1 MINESR
7 STRSPYSRTHR
18 ILAAITIVAVLGGG
32 AMVMNQN
39 SPLANNDL
47 LAQASRVPVEQDNE
61 QASAQVQKQRPGQNP
76 FPNLSPAPSL
86 DGGLGWLN
94 VSPGTEINLKDLRG
108 KVVVLD
114 FWTYCCI
121 NCMHVLPDL
130 KYLEKK
136 YDKEL
141 VVIGVHSAKFDNE
154 KDTEAIRRAILRY
167 EIEHPVINDA
177 NMTVW
182 NKFGVRSWPTLAL
195 IDPEGK
201 YVGQQPG
208 EGNRELF
215 DKLIGMLVDYHKKKG
230 TLDRSPVRFDLE
242 SHRLKPSPLKFPGK
256 VLADH
261 KGGRLFITDTN
272 HNRIVVTGLDG
283 TLKETIGSGAIGR
296 QNGRYADAT
305 FDHPQGTVL
314 IGNELYVADT
324 ENHMIRI
331 VDLTRKTVRALAGTG
346 RQDRIRSSGGPLRQT
361 ALNSPW
367 ALAHLKNTLYI
378 AMAGPHQ
385 LWSHKLGS
393 THIEVFAGTGRED
406 ITDGPLNQSAL
417 AQPSS
422 LTTDG
427 KHLFVADSEGSSIRQ
442 VDTSPGG
449 QVTTVV
455 GAHDLPRGRTLFEF
469 GDIDG
474 VGDKARLQHP
484 LGVAFHNGSLYVADS
499 YNHKIKTIDLKTR
512 RATTFLGN
520 GKRGATVEPARF
532 AEPGGVSIGANTLY
546 IADTNNHRICTVDL
560 KTGTLAELKIPG
572 LNPPTPPAAN
582 NSDFAQKGNTVTLG
596 NQTIHSGKTLTIT
609 IPLNI
614 PTGFKLNPRA
624 SIIFRAHSNKGQD
637 VIATDALGKRRKA
650 RPQGESNA
658 SLDLALTGTPGQATL
673 DVAVSYQVC
682 RDGKGGLCKL
692 MTTRWKIPL
701 TADANSK
708 TNALD
713 LSNTPKT
720 NSQPT
725 KNTKPAAKKIGT

>member
-7 STRSPYSRTHR
+7 STRSPYSRPHR

-47 LAQASRVPVEQDNE
+47 LAQAARVPVEQDNE

-182 NKFGVRSWPTLAL
+182 RKFGVSSWPTLAL

-242 SHRLKPSPLKFPGK
+242 SNRLKSSPLKFPGK

-331 VDLTRKTVRALAGTG
+331 VDLAKKTVRTLAGTG
-346 RQDRIRSSGGPLRQT
+346 RQARIRSSGGPLRQT

-393 THIEVFAGTGRED
+393 TRIEVFAGTGRED

-455 GAHDLPRGRTLFEF
+455 GAHDLPRGQTLFAF

-520 GKRGATVEPARF
+520 GKRGVTV
-532 AEPGGVSIGANTLY
+532 
-546 IADTNNHRICTVDL
+546 
-560 KTGTLAELKIPG
+560 
-572 LNPPTPPAAN
+572 
-582 NSDFAQKGNTVTLG
+582 
-596 NQTIHSGKTLTIT
+596 
-609 IPLNI
+609 
-614 PTGFKLNPRA
+614 
-624 SIIFRAHSNKGQD
+624 
-637 VIATDALGKRRKA
+637 
-650 RPQGESNA
+650 
-658 SLDLALTGTPGQATL
+658 
-673 DVAVSYQVC
+673 
-682 RDGKGGLCKL
+682 
-692 MTTRWKIPL
+692 
-701 TADANSK
+701 
-708 TNALD
+708 
-713 LSNTPKT
+713 
-720 NSQPT
+720 
-725 KNTKPAAKKIGT
+725 